1 MGIGAAALL
10 PPGCA
15 STSEFSA
22 YRAISGHHV
31 RDERVFLK
39 CREHARHVVT
49 GAARGLIENIP
60 DGKERVAAS
69 LGSGIG
75 DRILFSNVV
84 DGCMKKNGYIRGYEK
99 SD

>member
-1 MGIGAAALL
+1 MDRFRFTIARPLQEATLRSAIILSFCVFQL
-10 PPGCA
+10 PACA

-60 DGKERVAAS
+60 DGK
-69 LGSGIG
+69 
-75 DRILFSNVV
+75 
-84 DGCMKKNGYIRGYEK
+84 
-99 SD
+99 